1 MANEIKRTVGRTA
14 TNTRST
20 GFAPRRVDRDA
31 VKPARSTAG
40 TVPTRPSVNPKGDI
54 YSWNN
59 AGGQDWQNWRWEN
72 SSGDSSKPGM
82 ASFVYNGGMTS
93 EVTKLLST
101 INGAYA
107 KVVSP
112 TSKAIKITVPN
123 STLSRVKTTLKVR

>member
-59 AGGQDWQNWRWEN
+59 AGGQDWEKFTWEN
-72 SSGDSSKPGM
+72 SSGASTKPGTT
-82 ASFVYNGGMTS
+82 SFVYNAGMTS
-93 EVTKLLST
+93 EVVKVLST
-101 INGAYA
+101 INGASA

-112 TSKAIKITVPN
+112 TS
-123 STLSRVKTTLKVR
+123 

>member
-20 GFAPRRVDRDA
+20 GFVPRKVDRDA

-59 AGGQDWQNWRWEN
+59 AGGQDWEKFTWEN
-72 SSGDSSKPGM
+72 SSGASTKPGTT
-82 ASFVYNGGMTS
+82 SFVYNAGMTS
-93 EVTKLLST
+93 EVVKVLST
-101 INGAYA
+101 INGASA

-112 TSKAIKITVPN
+112 TSKAVKITVPT
-123 STLSRVKTTLKVR
+123 SALSKVKTTLRVR